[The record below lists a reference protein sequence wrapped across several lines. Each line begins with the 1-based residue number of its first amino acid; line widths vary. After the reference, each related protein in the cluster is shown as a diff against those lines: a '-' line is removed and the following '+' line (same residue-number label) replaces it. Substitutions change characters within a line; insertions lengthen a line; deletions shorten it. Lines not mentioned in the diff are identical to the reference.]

1 MKKYLLT
8 IEIKN
13 FNYLNKI
20 KLETKTSLNKIINYI
35 IKEYREKNKNSNIK
49 NDYKLIDNS
58 NIIMDKETKEI
69 RIKLTDKEFKLL
81 KENAINNNFK
91 SATKEAKFL
100 LINSL
105 NKYKFFS
112 NDNILEFIKTR
123 TEINAIGKNLYQ
135 LLKVLRSRN
144 FIKINDENF
153 KNTIN
158 NLNDKLDLLLEQL
171 GIIIEKNNQRI

>member
-13 FNYLNKI
+13 FDYLNKI

-91 SATKEAKFL
+91 SATKEAKF
-100 LINSL
+100 
-105 NKYKFFS
+105 
-112 NDNILEFIKTR
+112 
-123 TEINAIGKNLYQ
+123 
-135 LLKVLRSRN
+135 
-144 FIKINDENF
+144 
-153 KNTIN
+153 
-158 NLNDKLDLLLEQL
+158 
-171 GIIIEKNNQRI
+171 

>member
-13 FNYLNKI
+13 FDYLNKI

-81 KENAINNNFK
+81 KENAINN
-91 SATKEAKFL
+91 
-100 LINSL
+100 
-105 NKYKFFS
+105 
-112 NDNILEFIKTR
+112 
-123 TEINAIGKNLYQ
+123 
-135 LLKVLRSRN
+135 
-144 FIKINDENF
+144 
-153 KNTIN
+153 
-158 NLNDKLDLLLEQL
+158 
-171 GIIIEKNNQRI
+171 

>member
-13 FNYLNKI
+13 FDYLNKI

-91 SATKEAKFL
+91 SATK
-100 LINSL
+100 
-105 NKYKFFS
+105 
-112 NDNILEFIKTR
+112 
-123 TEINAIGKNLYQ
+123 
-135 LLKVLRSRN
+135 
-144 FIKINDENF
+144 
-153 KNTIN
+153 
-158 NLNDKLDLLLEQL
+158 
-171 GIIIEKNNQRI
+171 

>member
-13 FNYLNKI
+13 FDYLNKI

-91 SATKEAKFL
+91 SATKEA
-100 LINSL
+100 
-105 NKYKFFS
+105 
-112 NDNILEFIKTR
+112 
-123 TEINAIGKNLYQ
+123 
-135 LLKVLRSRN
+135 
-144 FIKINDENF
+144 
-153 KNTIN
+153 
-158 NLNDKLDLLLEQL
+158 
-171 GIIIEKNNQRI
+171 

>member
-1 MKKYLLT
+1 
-8 IEIKN
+8 
-13 FNYLNKI
+13 
-20 KLETKTSLNKIINYI
+20 
-35 IKEYREKNKNSNIK
+35 
-49 NDYKLIDNS
+49 
-58 NIIMDKETKEI
+58 MDKETKEI

>member
-105 NKYKFFS
+105 N
-112 NDNILEFIKTR
+112 
-123 TEINAIGKNLYQ
+123 
-135 LLKVLRSRN
+135 
-144 FIKINDENF
+144 
-153 KNTIN
+153 
-158 NLNDKLDLLLEQL
+158 
-171 GIIIEKNNQRI
+171 

>member
-13 FNYLNKI
+13 FDYINKI
-20 KLETKTSLNKIINYI
+20 KLETKTSFNKIINYI
-35 IKEYREKNKNSNIK
+35 IKEYREKNKDSNIK
-49 NDYKLIDNS
+49 NDFKLIDNS

-105 NKYKFFS
+105 NKY
-112 NDNILEFIKTR
+112 
-123 TEINAIGKNLYQ
+123 
-135 LLKVLRSRN
+135 
-144 FIKINDENF
+144 
-153 KNTIN
+153 
-158 NLNDKLDLLLEQL
+158 
-171 GIIIEKNNQRI
+171 